1 MKKLCALAASLIIGA
16 ASFGAQAG
24 DRDRHDHGHKHGHYD
39 RHHDRNY
46 DRHDRHHHHRHDHDH
61 RRYVTYREYRPVYY
75 RPAPVYY
82 YPEPAYRER
91 VRYRDDDGVSGWIT
105 IGF

>member
-24 DRDRHDHGHKHGHYD
+24 DHYRHDDRYD
-39 RHHDRNY
+39 ARGRYCDDWRGGPRH
-46 DRHDRHHHHRHDHDH
+46 
-61 RRYVTYREYRPVYY
+61 VVVREYRPVYY
-75 RPAPVYY
+75 RPAPVRYY
-82 YPEPAYRER
+82 SGPVHYYSGPVRYYSGPYER
-91 VRYRDDDGVSGWIT
+91 VRYRDGGDIHGSIS